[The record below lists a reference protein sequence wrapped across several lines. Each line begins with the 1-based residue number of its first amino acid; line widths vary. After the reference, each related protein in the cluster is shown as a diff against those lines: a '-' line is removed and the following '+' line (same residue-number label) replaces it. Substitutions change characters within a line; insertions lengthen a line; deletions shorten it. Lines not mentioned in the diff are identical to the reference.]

1 MLGNMQAHE
10 RESGRNYIGLL
21 SDQIEEQRALESLQ
35 KSDRL
40 MRNYLRR
47 LMAAMLKQPSTHY
60 S

>member
-1 MLGNMQAHE
+1 MLGNMQADE

-21 SDQIEEQRALESLQ
+21 SNQIEEQRALESLQ

-47 LMAAMLKQPSTHY
+47 LMAAMLKQPSGTG
-60 S
+60 